1 MASIDKQIEQLN
13 DRVKLLK
20 AKRTRQERKDDIRRK
35 ILHGAAVL
43 KLLEEHKGPKV
54 DHLKETLSKH
64 ITRES
69 DREFL
74 GLGPIKEDQKQRAT
88 GNGTNG

>member
-13 DRVKLLK
+13 ERVKLLK

-64 ITRES
+64 ITRS
-69 DREFL
+69 GDRSTRSNRAF
-74 GLGPIKEDQKQRAT
+74 QWTAQRQT
-88 GNGTNG
+88 EI